1 MVMLVEKFSNC
12 CDYFV
17 RLYYKIITVKTVL
30 LYKKLQFFIKSLKS
44 KKKKLAIT
52 LLYCVR

>member
-1 MVMLVEKFSNC
+1 MVMLVEKLLNC